1 MCLIEKKKKFLICI
15 LILARAKY
23 TLIGLTIYICTR
35 YFKVCLMKSK
45 FNNSVHIFE
54 ISFCKDQLPVK
65 HGWTQVVM
73 ALLANT
79 QDVLVCGSIG
89 HNPASSL

>member
-1 MCLIEKKKKFLICI
+1 
-15 LILARAKY
+15 
-23 TLIGLTIYICTR
+23 
-35 YFKVCLMKSK
+35 MKSK